1 MTAPENPSMNDWA
14 GARGEKW
21 LAQLGQME
29 AMLAPADQ
37 PLIARLELTGARRIA
52 DLACGGGGTTLAVAK
67 AADPDAAIFGYDI
80 SPALVSFAQ
89 QRAAG
94 QGADQPGTAPVFA
107 VGDSATLQVD
117 DRFDRIISRFGTM
130 FFPEPARAF
139 ANIAQLLAPGGRF
152 AFAVWGP
159 LADNYWMGIIR
170 ETVGELV
177 DLPAVPADAPGPMR
191 YGQVSVLLRLLA
203 DAGFRDVTVQDWR
216 GDLAIGG
223 GLAPRAAAQFAI
235 DGMSVAQVLADKG
248 PALVAR
254 AVDLLADRFAAHWVN
269 DAVRLPARVHLVSG
283 GR

>member
-80 SPALVSFAQ
+80 SPALVGYAQ
-89 QRAAG
+89 HRAAG
-94 QGADQPGTAPVFA
+94 QGAGQPGTTPVFA
-107 VGDSATLQVD
+107 VADSATLQIE

-130 FFPEPARAF
+130 FFPDPASAF

-152 AFAVWGP
+152 ALAVWGP

-177 DLPAVPADAPGPMR
+177 DL
-191 YGQVSVLLRLLA
+191 
-203 DAGFRDVTVQDWR
+203 
-216 GDLAIGG
+216 
-223 GLAPRAAAQFAI
+223 
-235 DGMSVAQVLADKG
+235 
-248 PALVAR
+248 
-254 AVDLLADRFAAHWVN
+254 
-269 DAVRLPARVHLVSG
+269 
-283 GR
+283 